1 MACLAGMNAGGERPD
16 QSAAWV
22 ENAPWLGRS
31 DRPRVLYLSLVSDYS
46 GAEKGQREV
55 VIADGDALMACPP
68 DTRMDQYAK
77 SLGAATVPI
86 TFRSL
91 RHSGGI
97 TEALLSVFRGL
108 ASVREL
114 RGHLKRN
121 PDRVIVY
128 CFQIRPGL
136 VASLAAIGLSR
147 AVVWHLTDLL
157 PPPPLKQAIRLVARL
172 GANRLIAHSDLIAD
186 DFADAQQKLR
196 DRITMI
202 HPGVDVPR
210 EVSDHRPPST
220 ASAAIVGH
228 VSPTKHTGMA
238 IDIAARVIVE
248 RPDFELFVVGR
259 AQYRDEDFA
268 YEQMLQERVAADPS
282 LAGCVHFVGYS
293 ENVMRRLSDV
303 TMLLHCR
310 PDEPHGIV
318 VLEAMAAARPVVGPA
333 AGGLRE
339 TVVDGVT
346 GLLYRSGDVEQA
358 ARHVLALIADPALA
372 LSMGAAGRRRAQ
384 EHFSKQG
391 QLRATDKLLAD
402 VASHARR
409 RNAGARTR

>member
-1 MACLAGMNAGGERPD
+1 MSAGIERGD
-16 QSAAWV
+16 SAALV
-22 ENAPWLGRS
+22 ESAPWLGRS
-31 DRPRVLYLSLVSDYS
+31 DRAKVLYVSLVSDYS
-46 GAEKGQREV
+46 GAEKGQSEV
-55 VIADGDALMACPP
+55 VIADGDALVACPP
-68 DTRMDQYAK
+68 DTRMEEYAK
-77 SLGAATVPI
+77 WLGAATVPVS
-86 TFRSL
+86 FRSL

-97 TEALLSVFRGL
+97 AEALLSVFRGL

-114 RGHLKRN
+114 RGHLRRN
-121 PDRVIVY
+121 PDRVVVY

-147 AVVWHLTDLL
+147 AVVWNLTDFL
-157 PPPPLKQAIRLVARL
+157 PPAPLKQAIRLVARL
-172 GANRLIAHSDLIAD
+172 AADRLIAHSEAIAN
-186 DFADAQQKLR
+186 DFADAERKLR
-196 DRITMI
+196 DRITLI

-210 EVSDHRPPST
+210 VISDNRLPST

-228 VSPTKHTGMA
+228 VSPTKHTGLA
-238 IDIAARVIVE
+238 LDIAERVIAE

-268 YEQMLQERVAADPS
+268 YERMLRERVAADPL
-282 LAGCVHFVGYS
+282 LAARVHFVGYS
-293 ENVMRRLSDV
+293 ENVMRTLSEV

-333 AGGLRE
+333 AGGLRQ
-339 TVVDGVT
+339 TVADGVT
-346 GLLYRSGDVEQA
+346 GLLYRSGDVDQA

-391 QLRATDKLLAD
+391 QLRATDQLLAD
-402 VASHARR
+402 VASHAGRHD
-409 RNAGARTR
+409 AGARV

>member
-1 MACLAGMNAGGERPD
+1 MNPGAERPD
-16 QSAAWV
+16 RSVVWEESAA
-22 ENAPWLGRS
+22 WLGRS
-31 DRPRVLYLSLVSDYS
+31 DRVKVLYLTLVGDYS
-46 GAEKGQREV
+46 GAERGQSEV
-55 VIADGDALMACPP
+55 VIADRDALVACPP

-77 SLGAATVPI
+77 SLGAGTVPVGL
-86 TFRSL
+86 RSL

-97 TEALLSVFRGL
+97 TEGLLSVFRGF
-108 ASVREL
+108 ACVREV

-136 VASLAAIGLSR
+136 VASLATIGLSR
-147 AVVWHLTDLL
+147 AVVWHLTDFL

-172 GANRLIAHSDLIAD
+172 RADRLIAHSGVIAD
-186 DFADAQQKLR
+186 DFAGARQTLR
-196 DRITMI
+196 DRITLI

-210 EVSDHRPPST
+210 EVSDDRRPAT

-228 VSPTKHTGMA
+228 VSPTKHTGLA
-238 IDIAARVIVE
+238 LDIAARVIAE

-268 YEQMLQERVAADPS
+268 YERMLHERVAADPLLS
-282 LAGCVHFVGYS
+282 GRVHFVGYS
-293 ENVMRRLSDV
+293 ESVMRTLSDV

-310 PDEPHGIV
+310 PDEPYGIV

-333 AGGLRE
+333 ACGLRE

-346 GLLYRSGDVEQA
+346 GLLYPTGDVEQA

-384 EHFSKQG
+384 EHFSKQE
-391 QLRATDKLLAD
+391 QLRATDQLLAD
-402 VASHARR
+402 MASHAERR
-409 RNAGARTR
+409 SAGALTR